1 MTSDPINILLVDDQ
15 SAKLLSY
22 EAILQGLGENL
33 IKAGSAREALKHLL
47 KTDIAIVLT
56 DVCMPELDGFELAGM
71 IRDHP
76 RFQQTAIIFISAV
89 ALTDPDRVKGYSYGG
104 VDYLLVPVV
113 PELLRAKVRAFADL
127 FRKTRQLELVNAQL
141 ERRVEER
148 TAELTRANAD
158 LSRMVDEKEAALRR
172 AQLMAKEID
181 HRVMNSLQLVSGLL
195 NMQSR
200 GMGSSEAAE
209 QLALASHRVTAIS
222 QVHRHIYQS
231 DGVDKVNCKGYLER
245 LCAELFRT
253 LRSGESDAIVV
264 VSDDVELPTEQII
277 PLGLI
282 VNELVTNSV
291 KHGASRITVS
301 LIQEATEGYVLTVT
315 DDGAGLPADFD
326 PASTSGFGMKVLSA
340 LASQLGGELRF
351 GGASSASGA
360 NFSIHVATS
369 INTKVVPFST
379 RPAAKT
385 CATPCSLLPE
395 SAARSI
401 PSASA
406 IG

>member
-15 SAKLLSY
+15 PAKLLSY
-22 EAILQGLGENL
+22 EVILQGLGENL

-56 DVCMPELDGFELAGM
+56 DICMPELDGFELAGM

-89 ALTDPDRVKGYSYGG
+89 ALTDPDR
-104 VDYLLVPVV
+104 DYLLVPIV

-148 TAELTRANAD
+148 TAELMRANAD

-172 AQLMAKEID
+172 AELMAKEID

-209 QLALASHRVTAIS
+209 QLALASYRVTAIS

-245 LCAELFRT
+245 LCAELSRT
-253 LRSGESDAIVV
+253 LRSAERDAIAV
-264 VSDDVELPTEQII
+264 VSDDVDAG
-277 PLGLI
+277 GLC
-282 VNELVTNSV
+282 L
-291 KHGASRITVS
+291 RR
-301 LIQEATEGYVLTVT
+301 
-315 DDGAGLPADFD
+315 
-326 PASTSGFGMKVLSA
+326 TSSCW
-340 LASQLGGELRF
+340 
-351 GGASSASGA
+351 SSP
-360 NFSIHVATS
+360 V
-369 INTKVVPFST
+369 
-379 RPAAKT
+379 
-385 CATPCSLLPE
+385 
-395 SAARSI
+395 
-401 PSASA
+401 
-406 IG
+406 